1 MGHSLRGAEGMGDW
15 WATLSLLSR
24 HTAAEWQLWMVLEFR
39 LWFMRHF
46 FFFNSKENRI
56 KKKTSEF
63 QMEIKGCAELR

>member
-1 MGHSLRGAEGMGDW
+1 MGDW

-46 FFFNSKENRI
+46 FFNSKENRI
-56 KKKTSEF
+56 KKKKNLGVSNGN
-63 QMEIKGCAELR
+63 KGMC